1 MQIFNGKLAVLF
13 FSLCLALGGQAAPT
27 PLIFDTDIGNDVD
40 DVLALGLIH
49 NLQKRGNC
57 ELLAVTVTNDTPKAA
72 AFVDAVNTFYGRGNI
87 PIGVVKNGVRG
98 SDGSFV
104 KLADATDDGKTR
116 YPHDLKSGAE
126 APEAVQLLREVLSK
140 QADNSVTIVQVG
152 FSTNLVRLLDAPA
165 DAISPLNG
173 RDLVRSKVKLLSL
186 MAGAFTKIGND
197 THYKEYNVIKD
208 IPAAQKLATEWPT
221 PMVWSGF
228 EIGIAVPYSAQ
239 SIERDYQYVP
249 HHPLKEA
256 YYLYQ
261 PPPHQRPTWDLTSVL
276 YAVLPD
282 RGYFDVSENGAI
294 KVEDDGFT
302 VWQAQTEGTQRF
314 LKINDQQKTRVRE
327 LFTWLCSEPP
337 GEIMKLYRAK

>member
-1 MQIFNGKLAVLF
+1 MKNSVQIEPMRLF
-13 FSLCLALGGQAAPT
+13 LTFCLALVFCCATVKAAPT

-49 NLQKRGNC
+49 NLQKRGAC
-57 ELLAVTVTNDTPKAA
+57 DLLAVTITNDTPKAA

-104 KLADATDDGKTR
+104 KLADAMDDGKAR
-116 YPHDLKSGAE
+116 YPHDLKSGVD
-126 APEAVQLLREVLSK
+126 APEATRVLRETLSK
-140 QADNSVTIVQVG
+140 QPDGTVTMVQVG
-152 FSTNLVRLLDAPA
+152 FSTNLARLLDSPA
-165 DAISPLNG
+165 DEFSPLSG

-186 MAGAFTKIGND
+186 MAGAFTNIGND

-208 IPAAQKLATEWPT
+208 IPLAQKLATQWPT

-239 SIERDYQYVP
+239 SITRDYEYVA

-261 PPPHQRPTWDLTSVL
+261 PPPHERPTWDLTSVL
-276 YAVLPD
+276 YAVFPD
-282 RGYFDVSENGAI
+282 RGYFDVSENGI
-294 KVEDDGFT
+294 ITVENDGFT
-302 VWQAQTEGTQRF
+302 AWKAQGDGAYRY
-314 LKINDQQKTRVRE
+314 LKINEQQKARVRE
-327 LFTWLCSEPP
+327 LFTWLCSEAPATQ
-337 GEIMKLYRAK
+337 K

>member
-1 MQIFNGKLAVLF
+1 MRFPFARIGLLF
-13 FSLCLALGGQAAPT
+13 FALGFSASSFAAPT
-27 PLIFDTDIGNDVD
+27 PIIFDTDIGNDVD

-49 NLQKRGNC
+49 NLQKRGAC

-104 KLADATDDGKTR
+104 KLADAMDDGKAR
-116 YPHDLKSGAE
+116 YPHDLNSGAD
-126 APEAVQLLREVLSK
+126 APDATKVLRETLSK
-140 QADNSVTIVQVG
+140 QPDGAVTIVQVG
-152 FSTNLVRLLDAPA
+152 FSTNLARLLDSPA
-165 DAISPLNG
+165 DEFSPLSG
-173 RDLVRSKVKLLSL
+173 RDLVKQKVKLLSL
-186 MAGAFTKIGND
+186 MAGAFTNIGND

-208 IPAAQKLATEWPT
+208 IPLAQKLATQWPT

-239 SIERDYQYVP
+239 SITRDYDYVA

-256 YYLYQ
+256 YYLYEA
-261 PPPHQRPTWDLTSVL
+261 PPHERPTWDLTAVL
-276 YAVLPD
+276 YAVFPD
-282 RGYFDVSENGAI
+282 RSYFDVSENGTI
-294 KVEDDGFT
+294 TVENDGFT
-302 VWQAQTEGTQRF
+302 SWKAQENGAYRY

-327 LFTWLCSEPP
+327 LFTWLCSEAPA
-337 GEIMKLYRAK
+337 ITKQ

>member
-1 MQIFNGKLAVLF
+1 MRFFPALFLAVVLC
-13 FSLCLALGGQAAPT
+13 FSTGANAAPV

-49 NLQKRGNC
+49 NLQKRGDC
-57 ELLAVTVTNDTPKAA
+57 KLLAVTVTNDTPKAG
-72 AFVDAVNTFYGRGNI
+72 AFVDAVNTFYGNGNI

-98 SDGSFV
+98 SDDSFV
-104 KLADATDDGKTR
+104 KLADAMDNGVMR
-116 YPHDLKSGAE
+116 YPHDLKKGDD
-126 APEAVQLLREVLSK
+126 APDATKLLREVLS
-140 QADNSVTIVQVG
+140 QQPDGSVTMVQVG
-152 FSTNLVRLLDAPA
+152 FSTNLVRLLDSPG
-165 DAISPLNG
+165 DAISPLSG
-173 RDLVRSKVKLLSL
+173 RDLVRNKVKLLCL

-197 THYKEYNVIKD
+197 EHYREYNVIKD
-208 IPAAQKLATEWPT
+208 IPAAQKLATQWPT
-221 PMVWSGF
+221 PIVWSGF

-239 SIERDYQYVP
+239 SIQRDYEYVA

-261 PPPHQRPTWDLTSVL
+261 PPPHERPTWDLTAVL

-282 RGYFDVSENGAI
+282 RGYFDVSESGTI
-294 KVEDDGFT
+294 TVENDGFT
-302 VWQAQTEGTQRF
+302 SWQAQPNGAQRF

-337 GEIMKLYRAK
+337 AAAK